1 MSVMSKGYVIKLTG
15 KLFEKENSS
24 LLVDFAKTLGTYLG
38 KYRFVVVCGGGST
51 LRYWLNVLRRESKV
65 SEYELDLLGISF
77 TRLNAEI
84 LIRLLHPNA
93 YPRIPTSVEAVLE
106 LINTTNKIV
115 VLGGL
120 SPGFSTNAVASFIA
134 RETGYSLI
142 NITSAGGVYD
152 KDPAE
157 HPDAKKLSSIHID
170 DLIKILRRESETA
183 GNYPLFDMT
192 SLNIIKEYKIPT
204 YVISTDVSD
213 LKSILEGE
221 TAGTE
226 ILFT

>member
-1 MSVMSKGYVIKLTG
+1 MSKGYVVKLTG
-15 KLFEKENSS
+15 KLFEKENSD
-24 LLVDFAKTLGTYLG
+24 LLVDFAKTLSKYFG
-38 KYRFVVVCGGGST
+38 KHRFVVVCGGGST
-51 LRYWLNVLRRESKV
+51 LRHWLKVLRSESRV
-65 SEYELDLLGISF
+65 SEYDLDLLGISF

-93 YPRIPTSVEAVLE
+93 YPKIPTSVEAVLE
-106 LINTTNKIV
+106 LISSTNKIV

-152 KDPAE
+152 RDPLE
-157 HPDAKKLSSIHID
+157 YPDAKKLDKIHID

-192 SLNIIKEYKIPT
+192 SLNIIKEYRIPT
-204 YVISTDVSD
+204 YVVSTDVSD
-213 LKSILEGE
+213 LKSILEGGK
-221 TAGTE
+221 AGTE

>member
-1 MSVMSKGYVIKLTG
+1 MSTGYVIKLTG
-15 KLFEKENSS
+15 KLFEKENSN
-24 LLVDFAKTLGTYLG
+24 LLVDFAKTLNRYQG

-51 LRYWLNVLRRESKV
+51 LRHWLKVLRDETRV
-65 SEYELDLLGISF
+65 SEYDLDLLGISF

-84 LIRLLHPNA
+84 LIRLLYPNA
-93 YPRIPTSVEAVLE
+93 YPKIPTSVEAVLE
-106 LINTTNKIV
+106 LISSTNKII

-134 RETGYSLI
+134 REAGYSLI
-142 NITSAGGVYD
+142 NITSAGGVFD
-152 KDPAE
+152 KDPLE
-157 HPDAKKLSSIHID
+157 YPDAKKLDKIHID
-170 DLIKILRRESETA
+170 YLIKILRREGETA

-204 YVISTDVSD
+204 YVISIDVSD
-213 LKSILEGE
+213 LKSILEGDK
-221 TAGTE
+221 AGTE